1 MGQHQQIV
9 IAEAIAD
16 LMTSGE
22 KGATLCCTL
31 DTHDS
36 EGSEVAVQVMQD
48 TINIT
53 PYAYSNDPLERL
65 EACGA
70 LEDLEDLDLDLV
82 DWEAGTYATIG
93 IEELELVDVAQLV
106 DKVFLKLLGC
116 DENYS
121 PQSCLEIGEDL
132 RS

>member
-1 MGQHQQIV
+1 MGEHQQIA

-31 DTHDS
+31 DTHDG
-36 EGSEVAVQVMQD
+36 EGNEVSVQVTQES
-48 TINIT
+48 INIT
-53 PYAYSNDPLERL
+53 PYAYSDDPLERL
-65 EACGA
+65 ETCGA

-82 DWEAGTYATIG
+82 DWEAGVYATIG
-93 IEELELVDVAQLV
+93 IADLELVEVAQLV
-106 DKVFLKLLGC
+106 DKIFLKLLGC

-121 PQSCLEIGEDL
+121 PSPSTEDVE
-132 RS
+132 

>member
-1 MGQHQQIV
+1 MGQHQQIA

-31 DTHDS
+31 DTPDS
-36 EGSEVAVQVMQD
+36 EGNEVSVQVMQD

-65 EACGA
+65 ETCGA

-93 IEELELVDVAQLV
+93 IEELELVEVAQLV
-106 DKVFLKLLGC
+106 DKIFIKLLRC
-116 DENYS
+116 SEDYS
-121 PQSCLEIGEDL
+121 PSASTEDL
-132 RS
+132 G